1 MEPITL
7 ALLALGGLAFVG
19 AKPRRGKS
27 SSGGWAIKGKEDRR
41 RMLNEIRNMSFYYS
55 NRFGS
60 MPYLAD
66 FLTVTAFRESNFNPN
81 KANPEIKTNPMNAA
95 RGLFGMRP
103 ETAFA
108 SSNGLTSMRARPNT
122 LLNPKWAFATAV
134 SGVFRACDSVDRKSG
149 RTADFAAVRRWWGY
163 PSNVHD
169 FDLQKQHSQE
179 SLAKLE
185 KAIDDCNDGY
195 GTQIDPDFIWRP
207 ISGWKNYPGM
217 GIILQAYGLA

>member
-7 ALLALGGLAFVG
+7 ALIALGGLALVG
-19 AKPRRGKS
+19 GGKKSRGAG
-27 SSGGWAIKGKEDRR
+27 GGWAIKGKEDRV
-41 RMLNEIRNMSFYYS
+41 RMINEIRNMSFYYS

-66 FLTVTAFRESNFNPN
+66 FMTVTAFRESNFNPN
-81 KANPEIKTNPMNAA
+81 KANPEIEKNPMNAA

-103 ETAFA
+103 ETAFTP
-108 SSNGLTSMRARPNT
+108 SNGLEALRNSPNT
-122 LLNPKWAFATAV
+122 LLNPRWAFVTAV
-134 SGVFRACDSVDRKSG
+134 NGVYRACDSVYRDSG
-149 RTADFAAVRRWWGY
+149 RTANFAAVRRWWGY

-169 FDLQKQHSQE
+169 FDLTKQHSKD

-185 KAIDDCNDGY
+185 KAIDDCNDAY

-217 GIILQAYGLA
+217 GIMLSEYGLT